1 MAASLLFQQAAA
13 VDGKAK
19 LVTVV
24 TALSLW
30 HIALSIW
37 VAALRDSHYIRKWFL
52 LIHVEMYDS
61 CVCVYVSTF
70 SVYMGARC

>member
-1 MAASLLFQQAAA
+1 MAASLLFQQTAAM
-13 VDGKAK
+13 DGKAK

-37 VAALRDSHYIRKWFL
+37 VAALCDSHYIGKWFL
-52 LIHVEMYDS
+52 LIHIEMYDFS
-61 CVCVYVSTF
+61 VCVDLSTF

>member
-13 VDGKAK
+13 MDGKAK

-24 TALSLW
+24 TALTPW

-37 VAALRDSHYIRKWFL
+37 VAAPCDSHYVRKWFL
-52 LIHVEMYDS
+52 LIHIEMYDFG
-61 CVCVYVSTF
+61 VCVYLSTF